1 MDLSSEDALRLNV
14 LISSS
19 VAIRVDEGKMLVYG
33 LSDSGQE
40 ARITLNPNCRHD
52 QYVRAVKEL
61 LSSMVLGSPGGY
73 PVFLKRWT
81 RMGQA
86 SDIRLA
92 DLLKLGEPEAV
103 VAVAGAAG
111 LTDELAERAWW
122 AMPNTEN
129 ARCML
134 TRECIVKGS
143 MGKVLAD
150 FLMEFLPFEQEPGDV
165 IQSVSLVLQQG
176 LIDDEARLALW
187 KRGKS
192 KSVYRVG
199 FLFRQPDNLPDPVV
213 QRSDYP
219 EHKQA
224 LSTLSE
230 QGNAIAASLLR
241 VLSASG
247 QTFFHAAEVILK
259 RPSNQDVVV
268 EFLETLVEYCRDI
281 RLSEHEF
288 RDMDSLINAVARLQE
303 NMSDGILQQNIEYQA
318 VCQAIP
324 ELKAELSAL
333 MIIAHTG
340 EPLVRSIFAI
350 TDSVGSVMR
359 KKLEPVSKPLM
370 QQFAV
375 LRGKK

>member
-14 LISSS
+14 LISNS

-40 ARITLNPNCRHD
+40 AMITLNPNCRND
-52 QYVRAVKEL
+52 QYIRAVKEL

-81 RMGQA
+81 RMGQT

-92 DLLKLGEPEAV
+92 ELLKLGEPEAV
-103 VAVAGAAG
+103 VAVAGAQG
-111 LTDELAERAWW
+111 LTDELAEHAWW
-122 AMPNTEN
+122 AMPNAEN

-134 TRECIVKGS
+134 TRDCVVIGR

-150 FLMEFLPFEQEPGDV
+150 FLMEFLPFEEEPRHI
-165 IQSVSLVLQQG
+165 IQSVSLVLQTG
-176 LIDDEARLALW
+176 LIDDEARMTLW

-192 KSVYRVG
+192 KNVYRVG
-199 FLFRQPDNLPDPVV
+199 FLARQPDELPDPVV
-213 QRSDYP
+213 QRTDYP
-219 EHKQA
+219 EYEQILNQLA
-224 LSTLSE
+224 G
-230 QGNAIAASLLR
+230 QGNAFAACLTR
-241 VLSASG
+241 ILSAAG
-247 QTFFHAAEVILK
+247 QTFISAAETILK

-288 RDMDSLINAVARLQE
+288 REMDELLNAVEQLQQNDHE
-303 NMSDGILQQNIEYQA
+303 GILQQNPDYQA
-318 VCQAIP
+318 VSQAVP
-324 ELKAELSAL
+324 ALQQELAAL
-333 MIIAHTG
+333 MVIAHAG
-340 EPLVRSIFAI
+340 EPVVRSIFAI

-375 LRGKK
+375 LKGTA